1 MRAALY
7 LRLSKEDHGE
17 SIENQKMLLEKY
29 ACEHSFIIVKEYT
42 DEAISGLTDARPGF
56 TKMMEDARKGCF
68 DVILAKNQ
76 SRFSRNFLH
85 IEQYLH
91 QELPRLNIRFI
102 GVTDGVDT
110 GRKNIG
116 RTGTGTSTFNAVHRS
131 GKKTRQIY
139 ALVNE
144 WYCQEISE
152 NVREILH
159 QKVLRGEFIGSSAP
173 FGYQKSAEDSH
184 KLLLKEPE
192 ASIVKELFE
201 LYANGTPVKEIV
213 HYCQQNAYPPPDKKA
228 GWSARSIYRILANE
242 CYAGKIVQG
251 KTRTASYKNPVR
263 IQIPPEE
270 WIKIEHAHEP
280 IISDEL
286 FLHVQEK
293 KHRHRHS

>member
-1 MRAALY
+1 MRAAIY
-7 LRLSKEDHGE
+7 LRLSKEDKRE

-29 ACEHSFIIVKEYT
+29 AEEHSFEIIAVYQ

-56 TKMMEDARKGCF
+56 AQMMKDARSGCF

-91 QELPRLNIRFI
+91 QELPRLHIRFI

-110 GRKNIG
+110 GTTDKNG
-116 RTGTGTSTFNAVHRS
+116 RNMSLPMRRS

-159 QKVLRGEFIGSSAP
+159 QKVINGEFIGSNAP

-184 KLLLKEPE
+184 KLKLKEPE

-201 LYANGTPVKEIV
+201 RYANGMPVKELV
-213 HYCQQNAYPPPDKKA
+213 HYCRQNTYPSPDKKA
-228 GWSARSIYRILANE
+228 GWSVRSVYRILANE
-242 CYAGKIVQG
+242 CYTGKLVQG
-251 KTRTASYKNPVR
+251 KTRTASYKNSAR
-263 IQIPPEE
+263 IQIPPKE
-270 WIKIEHAHEP
+270 WVKIPHAHEP
-280 IISDEL
+280 IISEEL
-286 FLHVQEK
+286 FLSVQKK
-293 KHRHRHS
+293 KHRHRYS

>member
-1 MRAALY
+1 MRTAIY
-7 LRLSKEDHGE
+7 LRLSKEDKQE
-17 SIENQKMLLEKY
+17 SIENQKLLLEKY
-29 ACEHSFIIVKEYT
+29 AGEHGFTVIKEYT

-56 TKMMEDARKGCF
+56 TQMMDDARNGCF

-91 QELPRLNIRFI
+91 QELPRLHIRFI

-110 GRKNIG
+110 GTTDKNG
-116 RTGTGTSTFNAVHRS
+116 GSTSFAMRRS
-131 GKKTRQIY
+131 DKKTRQIY

-173 FGYQKSAEDSH
+173 FGYQKSTEDSH

-192 ASIVKELFE
+192 ALIVKELFE

-213 HYCQQNAYPPPDKKA
+213 HHCQQKNYPSPDAKT
-228 GWSARSIYRILANE
+228 GWCARSIYRILANE
-242 CYAGKIVQG
+242 CYTGKIVQG
-251 KTRTASYKNPVR
+251 KTRTVSYKNPAR
-263 IQIPPEE
+263 IQIPQEE
-270 WIKIEHAHEP
+270 WIKIEHTHEP
-280 IISDEL
+280 IISEKL
-286 FLHVQEK
+286 FFFVQKK
-293 KHRHRHS
+293 KHRHRRS